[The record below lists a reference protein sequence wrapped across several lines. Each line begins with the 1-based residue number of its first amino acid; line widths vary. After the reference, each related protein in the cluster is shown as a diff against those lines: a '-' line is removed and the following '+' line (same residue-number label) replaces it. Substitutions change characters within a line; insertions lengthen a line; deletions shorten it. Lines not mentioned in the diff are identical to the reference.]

1 MERGKAEKREIIMYR
16 LDTENFL
23 LEFDLMITD
32 FSFLLD
38 MGLDI
43 KVIRYG
49 FSVNCMMDIDA
60 YGLAGSQ

>member
-1 MERGKAEKREIIMYR
+1 MYR